1 MRSKLNKL
9 TAVMST
15 LLVGALTTYS
25 AHADWNYLGSYDK
38 TTGVPSAKTNLS
50 ASIPADLLAKI
61 AVRLPEGQAIGKN
74 PAALAMLTDDLGANL
89 PLKCDARVKVSFVAE
104 GAGYRNAVAF
114 FNFNT
119 PDLLTL
125 TLDKVQDKIMF
136 PNFSGIGSGGNLAF
150 GDTVDIGIMK
160 ADSSVGFTVI
170 ANGWVGDKVNPRQS
184 SATIFRTIKRFNPES
199 AASNLNAHT
208 VLLSDDQAKLL
219 VLGIEDLN
227 RQNSSANA
235 GGYVSDD
242 DFNDAI
248 LAIHVDPW
256 ECGDT
261 TKIPPLDPKTPPP
274 VTHEGYSGNLTW
286 REITAPEAVEDPT
299 IAAKAAA
306 KVLRDAQKA
315 AGKSD
320 KGDKGAGK

>member
-9 TAVMST
+9 TVVMST
-15 LLVGALTTYS
+15 LLVSVLTTHS
-25 AHADWNYLGSYDK
+25 AHADWIYLGSYDK
-38 TTGVPSAKTNLS
+38 KTGVPKDKSNLS

-61 AVRLPEGQAIGKN
+61 AARLPEGQAIGKN

-136 PNFSGIGSGGNLAF
+136 PNFSAIGSGGNLAF
-150 GDTVDIGIMK
+150 GDTVDLGIQK
-160 ADSSVGFTVI
+160 ANTSVGFTVM
-170 ANGWVGDKVNPRQS
+170 ANGWVGDKVNPSQS
-184 SATIFRTIKRFNPES
+184 SATIFRTVKRFNPES
-199 AASNLNAHT
+199 VASKLNAHT

-227 RQNSSANA
+227 RQDASAN
-235 GGYVSDD
+235 GGYASDD

-286 REITAPEAVEDPT
+286 REITAPETVEDPT

-306 KVLRDAQKA
+306 KALRDAQKA
-315 AGKSD
+315 AD
-320 KGDKGAGK
+320 KAAKAAGK